1 MCLIV
6 ALSFCA
12 CNKKEGDDKTE
23 PEEPVNYITYDEFKT
38 YYTGD
43 DVTINWDN
51 FDAVLNQDDE
61 NIAEGTAYN
70 MKASIKYRTV
80 GDDKYIEIKSE
91 AEGKKGEIY
100 AHNADTYVLIKNSDG
115 TEYLKK
121 KSKINIFEAI
131 ASGDIQLESYVDEN
145 YNDEN
150 YNDENDE
157 DENDEDKNNNDENLV
172 AEGIEYHEWNLIRV
186 AITDLDQLLSDFY
199 TTKEKVFYDSSEYSN
214 VLYTKV
220 SKTED
225 NQKLEFKLA
234 SSYKETSDGF
244 NNETFVKEHKLTFT
258 NNNLEKIV
266 TTYHAVWYTD
276 SSNISATTNY
286 VYDYV
291 FKIQSATGTIE
302 MPTDLDSYEV

>member
-1 MCLIV
+1 MKKSFKFILSFCMCLTV

-38 YYTGD
+38 YYTSD
-43 DVTINWDN
+43 VVTINWDN

-61 NIAEGTAYN
+61 DIEKGTAYN

-91 AEGKKGEIY
+91 DEGKKGEIY

-121 KSKINIFEAI
+121 KSKINIFKAI
-131 ASGDIQLESYVDEN
+131 ASGDIQLESYVD
-145 YNDEN
+145 
-150 YNDENDE
+150 
-157 DENDEDKNNNDENLV
+157 KNNNDENLV
-172 AEGIEYHEWNLIRV
+172 AEGIDFHEWNLIRV

-220 SKTED
+220 SKNED

-234 SSYKETSDGF
+234 SSYKDTSDGF

-266 TTYHAVWYTD
+266 TTYHAIWYTD
-276 SSNISATTNY
+276 SSNISETTNY
-286 VYDYV
+286 VHDYV
-291 FKIQSATGTIE
+291 FEIQSATGTIE
-302 MPTDLDSYEV
+302 MPTDLDSYKA